1 LAEKGL
7 VSEWFAGEVARMART
22 KNLLGHAYRR
32 VPREDL
38 VEIGNQV
45 FGTVPVLLETI
56 IKLAERHGG

>member
-1 LAEKGL
+1 
-7 VSEWFAGEVARMART
+7 MART
-22 KNLLGHAYRR
+22 KNLLGYAYRR
-32 VPREDL
+32 VLREDL